1 MSAIDDAI
9 TNINAAIVAN
19 GNEEITADVLRPL
32 LVELANAVET
42 ITGDPVNLTTSV
54 KTNLVAAINS
64 LKTITD
70 GLEGLVI
77 KTGTTDPNVTT
88 DFVPK
93 LGYFYARYSGSTL
106 LSFWQYNGYEWIQV
120 ISQAKTILTT
130 TDGNY
135 NVQANDYTV
144 IYEDGVTSTDISI
157 GDPSQYENRI
167 LKIVNRDSNEL
178 DILDSGYINYSA
190 LAVTTIPANSSITL
204 QSDGAS
210 WNLI

>member
-1 MSAIDDAI
+1 MSAIDTAI

-42 ITGDPVNLTTSV
+42 ITGDPVNLTTTV

-93 LGYFYARYSGSTL
+93 LGYFYARYLGSTL
-106 LSFWQYNGYEWIQV
+106 LSFWQYNGYEWVEIKPNRGYLV
-120 ISQAKTILTT
+120 SELPT
-130 TDGNY
+130 G
-135 NVQANDYTV
+135 
-144 IYEDGVTSTDISI
+144 SI
-157 GDPSQYENRI
+157 GDTAY
-167 LKIVNRDSNEL
+167 VTDADSPTYLGSLTGGGSTVCPVFHNGTEWV
-178 DILDSGYINYSA
+178 SH
-190 LAVTTIPANSSITL
+190 
-204 QSDGAS
+204 
-210 WNLI
+210 